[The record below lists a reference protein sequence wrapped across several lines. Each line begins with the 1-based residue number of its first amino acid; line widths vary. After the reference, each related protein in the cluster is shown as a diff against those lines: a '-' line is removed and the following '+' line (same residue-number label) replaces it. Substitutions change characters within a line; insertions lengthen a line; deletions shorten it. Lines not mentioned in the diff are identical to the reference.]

1 MYLDVLSLVKGWKYA
16 FPYFEENIPLNNSK
30 YYTIFDTTKQVP
42 EGMLVYASV
51 SMSTANFN
59 VKISAGDVT
68 LHELPATA
76 LLYGQAS
83 AGSNVPAGLVANVYV
98 PLPETNIAYP
108 IGVFNPA
115 YPANSTLALYTQT
128 GFPFIGGIKLQVRT
142 PAPPQTI
149 YEVSLGV
156 VNIDDKQ
163 AYLESLQEIFAGKGG
178 SK

>member
-1 MYLDVLSLVKGWKYA
+1 MYLDVLSLAKGWKYT

-42 EGMLVYASV
+42 EGMIVYATINV
-51 SMSTANFN
+51 STPNFN
-59 VKISAGDVT
+59 LKISSGDVT

-76 LLYGQAS
+76 ILYGQGS
-83 AGSNVPAGLVANVYV
+83 AGSNVPSGLIANVYV
-98 PLPETNIAYP
+98 PLPETNISYP
-108 IGVFNPA
+108 IGVFDPA
-115 YPANSTLALYTQT
+115 YPANSTVALYTHT
-128 GFPFIGGIKLQVRT
+128 GFPFTGGIKLQVRT

-156 VNIDDKQ
+156 VNIEDKQ
-163 AYLESLQEIFAGKGG
+163 AYLESLQEVFAGKGG